1 MDTLLYAL
9 SGVLSVL
16 TGIFAVIATRVFLAQ
31 RSEAKKIAQHFSYT
45 QDAVTSISGDV
56 KTLHAK
62 VDTALIPKLDAVYGR
77 LSEATRLP
85 TTSDLLSVLQTLGYQ
100 ATNAGDD
107 KIPLVF
113 LGITHQ
119 NIKIS
124 LFIGFNPADPL
135 ISFRSFAFSVPHL
148 PAELLLAFLTH
159 NASTAAASIGILEL
173 KGKSV
178 VLADSYYPVPSGTIN
193 PQVIARLIHTLIQR
207 QLDIS
212 AICKREGIVPSELLV
227 NDYID
232 ALPVDPGTERK
243 LIFMGAAPDKTLSKT
258 S

>member
-31 RSEAKKIAQHFSYT
+31 RNEAKKIAQHFSYT

-62 VDTALIPKLDAVYGR
+62 VDTALIPKLDAVYGH

-85 TTSDLLSVLQTLGYQ
+85 TISDLLSVLKNLGYQ
-100 ATNAGDD
+100 ATQAADNAT
-107 KIPLVF
+107 PLVF

-119 NIKIS
+119 NINIS

-135 ISFRSFAFSVPHL
+135 ISFRSFAFSIPQL
-148 PAELLLAFLTH
+148 PAQLLLAFLTH

-173 KGKSV
+173 KGKTV
-178 VLADSYYPVPSGTIN
+178 ITVDSYYPAPSGTIN
-193 PQVIARLIHTLIQR
+193 PQVIGRLIYTLIQR
-207 QLDIS
+207 QLEIS
-212 AICKREGIVPSELLV
+212 AICKREGIVPAQLLV

-232 ALPVDPGTERK
+232 ALPVDPATGRK
-243 LIFMGAAPDKTLSKT
+243 FIFMGAAPDKTLSET